1 MMNATSPARVR
12 HDQRLISHTLGK
24 LAFPRIVLRAA
35 VVLLAIA
42 AWYYVSRWL
51 LDFGRAVHYDNAH
64 ALGTQ
69 TADLLTRINPYLWW
83 AAVALWTLVVFFTVR
98 GWLAGSIDAGRL
110 RAIPSD
116 TFAGLTTEL
125 SDETLDVLRW
135 SWSNRDE
142 PYTFGDLQRA
152 RAELRGG
159 RIEKIAIVRE
169 QEALLAARASADG
182 TAGGTVAPRGVAAAA
197 AATAAR
203 PQPGAGGADADV
215 ASRAP
220 ARPVARSAATA
231 PTQSAAVPS
240 GRPGPAVS
248 APPNPP
254 THAEPHLASDAAT
267 PLPAERDAPGDPALT
282 PRVEPRLGPP
292 R

>member
-12 HDQRLISHTLGK
+12 HDQRLISQTLGK
-24 LAFPRIVLRAA
+24 LAFPRIVLRAV

-64 ALGTQ
+64 ALGPQ

-83 AAVALWTLVVFFTVR
+83 AAVALWTLMVFFTVR
-98 GWLAGSIDAGRL
+98 NWLAGSIDAGRL
-110 RAIPSD
+110 RAIPSA
-116 TFAGLTTEL
+116 TFAGLTAEL

-169 QEALLAARASADG
+169 QEALLATRPSGDG
-182 TAGGTVAPRGVAAAA
+182 STGGAPDAAM
-197 AATAAR
+197 AR
-203 PQPGAGGADADV
+203 PRALAGGAGPNGP
-215 ASRAP
+215 SRSTSQP
-220 ARPVARSAATA
+220 AVRSAATSTTA
-231 PTQSAAVPS
+231 SAV
-240 GRPGPAVS
+240 
-248 APPNPP
+248 APPARPAPATPAEANPAP
-254 THAEPHLASDAAT
+254 QAEPHLPPDAASG
-267 PLPAERDAPGDPALT
+267 LPADRDAPGDPALS
-282 PRVEPRLGPP
+282 PRVEPRLGPQ